1 MRRLWRDHP
10 RLVLAFAL
18 ALALSAFFAGRIV
31 VSAVYWSAHRQ
42 ETLAPWMTL
51 GYVGRSW
58 GIDPRALNAEAGLNL
73 PEGNRLTLEEIARER
88 GMPMADLIE
97 GLDQA
102 IARLGAGAP

>member
-31 VSAVYWSAHRQ
+31 VSAVYWSSHRQ
-42 ETLAPWMTL
+42 ETLSPWMTL

-58 GIDPRALNAEAGLNL
+58 GVDPRALNGAAGLNL
-73 PEGNRLTLEEIARER
+73 PEGSRLTLAEIAQAR
-88 GMPMADLIE
+88 GVAVADLIDT
-97 GLDQA
+97 LDQA
-102 IARLGAGAP
+102 IATMTAAAP